1 MEVGQQ
7 QQPSGVKTRPETPTR
22 SVSPVRGRPRTSV
35 EVGQQQ
41 QPSGVKTRP
50 ETAGNQQ
57 QQQSSINMPVGTR
70 GNCSKCGQIVTTE
83 HLRAKDHDGSYYHVD
98 CSAAQLFEKVSTVL
112 RPTQQTSTAPGT
124 PVRSTVRGTRRRGD
138 EATNSGEGSKALLSP
153 SSPSSVLS
161 ASRGKCG
168 KCGHPVTTDQLRD
181 KLPNGTYVHVDCAS
195 HSGEG
200 FKALLSPSSSSSML
214 SASRG
219 KCGKCGHPVTTDQ
232 LRDKL
237 PNGTYV
243 HVDCASHSGEGFK
256 ALLSPSSSSSMLS
269 ASRGKCGKC
278 GHPVTTDQLRDKLPN
293 GTYVHVDCA
302 SHMREPP
309 RAGLQRDKEEKPHD
323 EVPTRRRGDAANT
336 DDTRSRT
343 LSPTGRSR
351 TLSPVSARARMEE
364 QAKGARTWGRD
375 AGDADSSRRPRTR
388 SPIRDLSASQVEDE
402 NIRIRRQIAHL
413 EQLKVALV
421 ASERASAERKR
432 ASAEG
437 ASAQRASAERDPPP
451 LLSPNLP
458 MQGEGRNSF
467 DHNVPGPMHTS
478 AEELDAVI
486 QRETAVLLEAMH
498 TLRGLVLSMD
508 PTPSRTPRELS
519 MEQRKSKMLAIVQ
532 NSTARLKVFS
542 SCSVTSDK
550 RAMLDKELQRIPA
563 LSTVLAAVAA
573 SSSSTSEDDHSSAR
587 DSDTSSVASRQS
599 SAPQTS
605 LSSLGMTNGSP
616 MRRQEGRDFSA
627 AGAGS
632 NVYME
637 MINSQSAKERASV
650 SSVFADR
657 TGNPQTGSWWNPYRS
672 DTDKASSLNSTAFQG
687 SAASSAMT
695 QAAAAQKEIALTHQ
709 SWLTSVRGRSPV
721 RSGRET
727 DSVPAAAATATDLA
741 APATTPPTAAASV
754 TATPTAAAPAT
765 TTPTASQERR
775 GIGGWLRSLSPV
787 RDRSPTLRPSISS
800 QIGEQLEFLQRSLE
814 AKLSPSSP
822 PIYYKD

>member
-1 MEVGQQ
+1 M
-7 QQPSGVKTRPETPTR
+7 
-22 SVSPVRGRPRTSV
+22 

-50 ETAGNQQ
+50 ETAGNQP

-153 SSPSSVLS
+153 SSPSSV
-161 ASRGKCG
+161 
-168 KCGHPVTTDQLRD
+168 
-181 KLPNGTYVHVDCAS
+181 
-195 HSGEG
+195 
-200 FKALLSPSSSSSML
+200 
-214 SASRG
+214 
-219 KCGKCGHPVTTDQ
+219 
-232 LRDKL
+232 
-237 PNGTYV
+237 
-243 HVDCASHSGEGFK
+243 
-256 ALLSPSSSSSMLS
+256 LS

>member
-50 ETAGNQQ
+50 ETAGNQP

-195 HSGEG
+195 HSG
-200 FKALLSPSSSSSML
+200 
-214 SASRG
+214 
-219 KCGKCGHPVTTDQ
+219 D
-232 LRDKL
+232 
-237 PNGTYV
+237 
-243 HVDCASHSGEGFK
+243 GFK

-467 DHNVPGPMHTS
+467 DHNVPWPMHTS